1 VTAEVPAYVDLPTT
15 RAASGADARTWL
27 RGIGVRQV
35 RLITG
40 LVMFAYIFS
49 HFFNHALGVI
59 SYDAMEA
66 WLWYHMS
73 FWREP
78 LVNDTLY
85 IAAVVHFSLGLWAL
99 YQRRHF
105 RYTGAELIQL
115 LLGLSIPLWL
125 ADHLGAQRL
134 TSTLF
139 DTPPFNYATPLFAYW
154 VSAPYNIAIQFISLT
169 VAWTHACIGL
179 YFWLRMKSFFD
190 WAAPYL
196 LAVAILLPTLAMIGA
211 HHGGREVAQLAE
223 DAEWRKENLKSVT
236 APQARLIKSI
246 VLVYFPLGYAAAI
259 AFVFAARGVRSLR
272 ERRSGLIAIS
282 FPDRQVRVPKGVSVL
297 EACLRFHIP
306 HASVCGGRARCSTCR
321 IRVLGDVGI
330 LPPPSGRE
338 AFVLD
343 RVGVT
348 ANPSIRLACQLRP
361 ESDIGVIPIL
371 PASMNA
377 NLLRKGR
384 RMNIGKEHYIVSM
397 FVDMRGSTRLAEA
410 RLPFDV
416 VFLINRFLAAVSLAA
431 LDAGGQPNQ
440 FVGDGTLA
448 LFGLETSPETACR
461 QALRAAAKVAANVEQ
476 MNRQMKVDLREPV
489 RFGIGIHGGDVIVG
503 DIGFKEHTVFTAL
516 GDPVN
521 VAARLQDLTKSL
533 NCAAVIS
540 KEVCATAG
548 IPAGALEQTEVA
560 IRGRDEPMIVC
571 KVDNPAVLPALVEAA
586 AQTSTDK
593 EHAAR
598 AG

>member
-1 VTAEVPAYVDLPTT
+1 
-15 RAASGADARTWL
+15 
-27 RGIGVRQV
+27 
-35 RLITG
+35 
-40 LVMFAYIFS
+40 
-49 HFFNHALGVI
+49 
-59 SYDAMEA
+59 
-66 WLWYHMS
+66 
-73 FWREP
+73 
-78 LVNDTLY
+78 
-85 IAAVVHFSLGLWAL
+85 
-99 YQRRHF
+99 
-105 RYTGAELIQL
+105 
-115 LLGLSIPLWL
+115 
-125 ADHLGAQRL
+125 
-134 TSTLF
+134 
-139 DTPPFNYATPLFAYW
+139 
-154 VSAPYNIAIQFISLT
+154 
-169 VAWTHACIGL
+169 
-179 YFWLRMKSFFD
+179 MKSFFD

-211 HHGGREVAQLAE
+211 HHAGREVAQLAD
-223 DAEWRKENLKSVT
+223 DAEWRKENLQSVT
-236 APQARLIKSI
+236 APQARVIKSI

-259 AFVFAARGVRSLR
+259 GFVFLARGVRSLR
-272 ERRSGLIAIS
+272 ERRSGLVAIS

-297 EACLRFHIP
+297 EACLRYSIP

-321 IRVLGDVGI
+321 IRVLGDVSA

-361 ESDIGVIPIL
+361 DSDIGVIPIL
-371 PASMNA
+371 PSSMNA

-397 FVDMRGSTRLAEA
+397 FVDMRGSTKLAEA

-416 VFLINRFLAAVSLAA
+416 VFLINRFLAAVSQAA

-448 LFGLETSPETACR
+448 LFGLETSPQTACR
-461 QALRAAAKVAANVEQ
+461 QALRAAARVAANVES
-476 MNRQMKVDLREPV
+476 MNRQMKADLREPI

-503 DIGFKEHTVFTAL
+503 DIGFKDHTVFTAL

-533 NCAAVIS
+533 NCTAVIS
-540 KEVCATAG
+540 KDVCATAG

-571 KVDNPAVLPALVEAA
+571 KVDDPALLPGLVDAA
-586 AQTSTDK
+586 AQASADK
-593 EHAAR
+593 KHAAH

>member
-1 VTAEVPAYVDLPTT
+1 M
-15 RAASGADARTWL
+15 WL

-49 HFFNHALGVI
+49 HFFNHALGVV

-66 WLWYHMS
+66 WLWYHTA

-78 LVNDTLY
+78 VVNDTLY
-85 IAAVVHFSLGLWAL
+85 IAAVIHFSLGLWAF

-134 TSTLF
+134 TGALF
-139 DTPPFNYATPLFAYW
+139 DTPPFSYATPLFAYW
-154 VSAPYNIAIQFISLT
+154 VTASYNIAIQFISLT

-196 LAVAILLPTLAMIGA
+196 LGTAILLPTLAMIGA

-223 DAEWRKENLKSVT
+223 DAEWRKENLQSVT
-236 APQARLIKSI
+236 APQARVIKSI

-259 AFVFAARGVRSLR
+259 GLVFAARGVRSLR
-272 ERRSGLIAIS
+272 ERRGGLIAIS

-297 EACLRFHIP
+297 EACLRYNIP

-321 IRVLGDVGI
+321 IRVLGDVSA
-330 LPPPSGRE
+330 LPTPSGRE
-338 AFVLD
+338 AHVLD

-361 ESDIGVIPIL
+361 DSDIGVIPIL
-371 PASMNA
+371 PSSMNA
-377 NLLRKGR
+377 DLLRKGR
-384 RMNIGKEHYIVSM
+384 RMNIGKEHYVVSM
-397 FVDMRGSTRLAEA
+397 FVDMRGSTKLAEA

-416 VFLINRFLAAVSLAA
+416 VFLINRFLAAVSQAA
-431 LDAGGQPNQ
+431 LDTGGQPNQ
-440 FVGDGTLA
+440 FIGDGTLA

-461 QALRAAAKVAANVEQ
+461 QALRAAAKVAANVEH
-476 MNRQMKVDLREPV
+476 MNRQLKADLREPV
-489 RFGIGIHGGDVIVG
+489 RFGIGIHGGEVIVG
-503 DIGFKEHTVFTAL
+503 DIGFKDHTVFTAL

-533 NCAAVIS
+533 NCAVVIS
-540 KEVCATAG
+540 KDVCDTAG
-548 IPAGALEQTEVA
+548 IPLDALERTEVA

-571 KVDNPAVLPALVEAA
+571 KVDDPTVLPALVDAA
-586 AQTSTDK
+586 AQALADK
-593 EHAAR
+593 KHAAR